1 MLRKTIKYPVLR
13 HYHKS
18 LFCFTNS
25 INDPEN
31 HQFFNETRQFFEGCE
46 VIGTNGPF
54 CDSDFLKNSLV
65 FQKPELEVLSF

>member
-1 MLRKTIKYPVLR
+1 L
-13 HYHKS
+13 
-18 LFCFTNS
+18 TNS

-54 CDSDFLKNSLV
+54 CDSDFLIK
-65 FQKPELEVLSF
+65 FFGFPKTRT